1 MKVLVIGASGFLGST
16 LYKIFTQNSAAVI
29 GTFNS
34 HQIDTKHI
42 KMNLFNLS
50 DIERVL
56 SDSIPDVIV
65 WAVCDYENENKLTDN
80 GLKYILNCINNSIK
94 FVYIS
99 TTISE
104 GPLQRETVNPI
115 YRTEDMYLYKY
126 VNGKIDGEKLVKAH
140 ENHIIVRPGSIYGI
154 DGYSRLDTRTATIKE
169 KIENK
174 IPYVRANN
182 LVTSFVNVKDLAK
195 AIVELINMGF
205 VGIINIAGDIPVSH
219 YYFSKK
225 RAESLGLDTNYIAAE
240 TKDKAYEYSLD
251 TTNQRNLLKT
261 NIRDI

>member
-1 MKVLVIGASGFLGST
+1 MKVLIIGASGFLGST
-16 LYKIFTQNSAAVI
+16 LYKKFTQNGAVVI

-34 HQIDTKHI
+34 NQIDAKQI

-56 SDSIPDVIV
+56 LESIPDVIV
-65 WAVCDYENENKLTDN
+65 WAVCDYENENRLTDI
-80 GLKYILNCINNSIK
+80 GIKYILNCINNSIK

-104 GPLQRETVNPI
+104 GPLQRETVNPV

-140 ENHIIVRPGSIYGI
+140 KNHIIVRPGSIYGV
-154 DGYSRLDTRTATIKE
+154 DGYNRLDTRTATIKE

-174 IPYVRANN
+174 IPYVRADN
-182 LVTSFVNVKDLAK
+182 LVTSFVNVNDLAK
-195 AIVELINMGF
+195 AIVELIDMNFIGT
-205 VGIINIAGDIPVSH
+205 INIAGDIPVSH

-225 RAESLGLDTNYIAAE
+225 RAESLGLDTNYITAE
-240 TKDKAYEYSLD
+240 TKDTAYEYSLD
-251 TTNQRNLLKT
+251 TTNQRNLLQT
-261 NIRDI
+261 NIQNL